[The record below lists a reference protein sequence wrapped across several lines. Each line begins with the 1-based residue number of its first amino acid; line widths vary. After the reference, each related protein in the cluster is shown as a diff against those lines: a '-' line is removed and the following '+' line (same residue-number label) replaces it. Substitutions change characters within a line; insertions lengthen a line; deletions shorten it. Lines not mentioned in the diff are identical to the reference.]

1 MSNKIQID
9 VTADVSKAKKDL
21 LSLEK
26 GVERLQKNG
35 KSKARGNATS
45 SGATSGG
52 GLNFGGMQL
61 DKVSDLQGLTDVK
74 GLLRGGLGRLSGMSL
89 GGIGAGAATVA
100 GVGAVGV
107 GAAVAWYD
115 HAKGLVEQGK
125 DANDTYERLNQT
137 LGRLGKNVAGLTDVS
152 ATVKHIQETAAKGKV
167 PLEDLERTT
176 NMLMLAFK
184 GNQTEVQ
191 KWLTIIADMSAG
203 SGEAADTLAE
213 LVTRAKQFDTV
224 EFAVFEALNEKG
236 IPVLDK
242 LAEHLGI
249 TTEEARKLAEAGKV
263 TGDNFMKAY
272 ELAHAVTYAGANM
285 QGGVATVA
293 GAENAITKYQELQ
306 AQSATQGYNAAM
318 LPYLQERAALEEARY
333 NDPYYRLNNEAS
345 GRAVG
350 ALDVAMA
357 TLKDGVADFA
367 NWCSRLLTEDAANN
381 LSRIESTNASI
392 GSYSFINFGA
402 KDIMYKNSKL
412 VDRLEQELAEAESDY
427 IDYGSDESKA
437 RAEAARKK
445 LNDNWNS
452 SAQIDGYLQT
462 LTAQLEQEKA
472 KVNNGQLDDAARAEA
487 KEAVANL
494 EKAIKVCEE
503 AMIAVKAHEAELA
516 EIERKKKAEQ
526 EAAAVKEQYAR
537 ETAKTAAE
545 QAAALG
551 YTGLD
556 ALTKDYEKIKARITG
571 GTGTNADLERIK
583 TLQKVVDVA
592 AKETEQ
598 EQKKVE
604 QQKKLAESRAN
615 YDLQAKAAS
624 GDQGARV
631 QLQMQQEA
639 DKLKSLGF
647 TSDEVQT
654 RLEDMRNRLL
664 ADATNKQ
671 SKLEDSLN
679 DRYADTQYQTS
690 GDSSLGG
697 LGYHKWEANAW
708 GASGAT
714 YTSFQTPI
722 DQKQLQELEEANT
735 QLKEL
740 IAATKGIDTKAY
752 AN

>member
-26 GVERLQKNG
+26 GVDRLQKNSR
-35 KSKARGNATS
+35 SKGRGNATS
-45 SGATSGG
+45 GGTSGG
-52 GLNFGGMQL
+52 GLNFGGISL

-74 GLLRGGLGRLSGMSL
+74 GLLKGGLGRLGGISL
-89 GGIGAGAATVA
+89 GGIGAGTAAVA
-100 GVGAVGV
+100 GIGAVGV

-152 ATVKHIQETAAKGKV
+152 TTVKHIQETAAKGKV

-285 QGGVATVA
+285 QGGTATVA
-293 GAENAITKYQELQ
+293 GAQNAITKYQELQ
-306 AQSATQGYNAAM
+306 AQAATQGYNAEM

-333 NDPYYRLNNEAS
+333 KDPYYRLNNEAS
-345 GRAVG
+345 GNIVG
-350 ALDVAMA
+350 RIEVAFNKIADGAADFGNWVSRLITSDVANTMS
-357 TLKDGVADFA
+357 
-367 NWCSRLLTEDAANN
+367 NTE
-381 LSRIESTNASI
+381 SINASI
-392 GSYSFINFGA
+392 GSYGFSMGA
-402 KDIMYKNSKL
+402 ESVMYKGSKS
-412 VDRLEQELAEAESDY
+412 DTERLEQALVEAEREHSIWNNEDTLAAL
-427 IDYGSDESKA
+427 EQ
-437 RAEAARKK
+437 ARK
-445 LNDNWNS
+445 NYNENWES
-452 SAQIDGYLQT
+452 SAVIDGYLQT
-462 LTAQLEQEKA
+462 LKQQLEQELA
-472 KVNNGQLDDAARAEA
+472 KVYNDSLDDEA
-487 KEAVANL
+487 KGNAKQAVTDLQN
-494 EKAIKVCEE
+494 AIKVCEE
-503 AMIAVKAHEAELA
+503 AMIAVKQHEAELA

-545 QAAALG
+545 HAVALG

-556 ALTKDYEKIKARITG
+556 ALMKDYEKIKGRITG
-571 GTGTNADLERIK
+571 GTGTSADLERIK
-583 TLQKVVDVA
+583 ALQKVVDVA

-598 EQKKVE
+598 
-604 QQKKLAESRAN
+604 QKKLAESRAD
-615 YDLQAKAAS
+615 YDLQAKAAA
-624 GDQGARV
+624 GDQSAKV
-631 QLQMQQEA
+631 QMQMQQEA

-647 TSDEVQT
+647 TNDEVQT

-664 ADATNKQ
+664 ADANDKQ
-671 SKLEDSLN
+671 TALQDTLN

-714 YTSFQTPI
+714 YTSFQNPI